1 MSMADHP
8 VLSNLVNEVYP
19 NGQILKN
26 YAIPPPPINLD
37 KVMPK
42 NNN

>member
-1 MSMADHP
+1 MSPMADHP

-26 YAIPPPPINLD
+26 LD